1 MASIPK
7 GALLQKA
14 ANGVSYVYFP
24 SYFYDKNA
32 TTHNKEKQKRLYIGK
47 VKDDVF
53 IPNRKFLANPGLGRK
68 DAERLTPDPVDLSK
82 VRSQSIG
89 AVALL
94 DGLAEKTG
102 LKKHRVSEYLS
113 ER

>member
-47 VKDDVF
+47 VKDDVCF
-53 IPNRKFLANPGLGRK
+53 ATIRIPHLR
-68 DAERLTPDPVDLSK
+68 
-82 VRSQSIG
+82 Q
-89 AVALL
+89 
-94 DGLAEKTG
+94 EKIPST
-102 LKKHRVSEYLS
+102 VTSEY
-113 ER
+113 